1 LENPLI
7 AITTKGKR
15 ICKKKKKKSVCETS
29 EFGCCF
35 DEKTLA
41 KGPFSAG
48 NIYIKYILCILDQ
61 FKAYNIY
68 SPINLYNIAEYL
80 NFPNILFLIFKRF

>member
-1 LENPLI
+1 MTILLIFTAVTKLENPLI

-48 NIYIKYILCILDQ
+48 NIYI
-61 FKAYNIY
+61 
-68 SPINLYNIAEYL
+68 L
-80 NFPNILFLIFKRF
+80 NTFYVY